1 MNLFFSA
8 LFFICS
14 SASIFSEAVDG
25 EDSNISSCVEA
36 NGCENP
42 YLENA
47 GQLKAYV
54 EYCLLEFEA
63 RQKSRR
69 PFIFWNNSKTIATH
83 WIPFS
88 KGITIGRK
96 CFKTFTKAELRAI
109 LASSFQKFGLAKPLA
124 FYLPLGL
131 VGSAL
136 CLVSTMAAS
145 VCVSHFTKALANH
158 FWVGSI
164 LAGGACVAGVML
176 LALVI
181 SFCTAKLLASP
192 LCASDK
198 FAVEFYEVKDSLL
211 SALTKAKDEEVIFR
225 SPYSIFYPLYSYQG
239 YNNQDAL
246 ISAFFAAGLLL
257 YRSSSYFF
265 AGHEGVPS
273 SINTWSSFD
282 ARIENLKKLD
292 IVMQNEKS
300 FEKIGLELNKFKGVV
315 IPEIGLVA

>member
-8 LFFICS
+8 LFVICS
-14 SASIFSEAVDG
+14 SASIFSEAVNG
-25 EDSNISSCVEA
+25 KDSNISSCVEA

-63 RQKSRR
+63 RQKCRR

-109 LASSFQKFGLAKPLA
+109 LASSFQSFGLAMPLA
-124 FYLPLGL
+124 FYLPLGIF
-131 VGSAL
+131 GSAL
-136 CLVSTMAAS
+136 CLGATMTAS
-145 VCVSHFTKALANH
+145 GCVSHITKALADY
-158 FWVGSI
+158 FWVSG
-164 LAGGACVAGVML
+164 LLVGGACVAGVVL
-176 LALVI
+176 LAVVI
-181 SFCTAKLLASP
+181 SFCTANLLASP

-198 FAVEFYEVKDSLL
+198 FAAEFYGVKDALL
-211 SALTKAKDEEVIFR
+211 SALTKAKDEEVMFR
-225 SPYSIFYPLYSYQG
+225 HPYSIFYPLYSYQG
-239 YNNQDAL
+239 YNSEDVL
-246 ISAFFAAGLLL
+246 ISAFFTVGLLL
-257 YRSSSYFF
+257 YRSCSYFF

-315 IPEIGLVA
+315 IPEFGLVV